1 MRRPTLLYA
10 VLEKRG
16 WLRYEVFV
24 AQLANAGA
32 RAAKHY
38 ENPRLARVRT
48 VTKTTF
54 QRWLSGTQEP
64 RGEAAVVIEFW
75 LGYTVKEILG
85 PAPERELVLARG
97 LHDASLAAAHGLDV
111 KFDTSFLSVAA
122 PVPGTGGVWHMD
134 GLRILDGTAVAV
146 QMYEA
151 ALQPSCVLIGPEDL
165 EHLRYFTQS
174 RRRALLLGSLGAQ
187 GADDLY
193 ALDAAH
199 ARRQLAMPVQRF
211 PIPMQYRLDPMTYA
225 LLWACLNVDDSLLAD
240 DCALHVEQQRLEVHL
255 ERGLSAAARTAYAD
269 LSNVGALWL
278 GSRTCAAFVQR
289 HLLVSNVSPV
299 MWSRAQF
306 GEQGAAWLLFR
317 ERHGILQLMR
327 DHSAGLDGAPGCAL
341 CVPESA
347 VHSSEPYERLLLLLA
362 VALMESYGL
371 TVWVCTEEEYSRL
384 PEFHL
389 GSDERVVVADWLDP
403 DAVWNVECVDGN
415 GATDAFAQAMHHA
428 QVRSVADGAT
438 SHERIRALADYLGLG
453 HGWDRLIE
461 RCRELGSYGTTG
473 LLRTRSRLIHTGEID
488 RALQFLGGLDPTS

>member
-10 VLEKRG
+10 VLEKRA

-24 AQLANAGA
+24 TQLANAGA
-32 RAAKHY
+32 RAATHY
-38 ENPRLARVRT
+38 ENPRLTRVKT

-75 LGYTVKEILG
+75 LGYTVKELLG
-85 PAPERELVLARG
+85 PAPERELVLARS
-97 LHDASLAAAHGLDV
+97 LHDASLAAAHSLDV

-122 PVPGTGGVWHMD
+122 PAPGAGGVWHLD

-146 QMYEA
+146 QMYET
-151 ALQPSCVLIGPEDL
+151 ALQPNCVVIGPEDL

-187 GADDLY
+187 GASDMY

-199 ARRQLAMPVQRF
+199 ARRQLAMPVQRL
-211 PIPMQYRLDPMTYA
+211 PIPIPYRLDYVTYA
-225 LLWACLNVDDSLLAD
+225 LLWAGLNVDDSLLAD
-240 DCALHVEQQRLEVHL
+240 DRALHVEQQSLESHL
-255 ERGLSAAARTAYAD
+255 EQGRSSAARTAYAD

-278 GSRTCAAFVQR
+278 GSRTCAAFVHR
-289 HLLVSNVSPV
+289 HLNVGKVSSV
-299 MWSRAQF
+299 MWSRMQF
-306 GEQGAAWLLFR
+306 GEQAAAWLLFR
-317 ERHGILQLMR
+317 ERHGIQQLMQDR
-327 DHSAGLDGAPGCAL
+327 SFGLDGTPGCAL

-371 TVWVCTEEEYSRL
+371 NVWVCAEEDYSRL

-389 GSDERVVVADWLDP
+389 GSDQRVIVADWLDP
-403 DAVWNVECVDGN
+403 DAVWNVESIGGR
-415 GATDAFAQAMHHA
+415 GATDAFAQAIHHA
-428 QVRSVADGAT
+428 QVRSVASGAT
-438 SHERIRALADYLGLG
+438 PHERIRALADYLGLSPEWAG
-453 HGWDRLIE
+453 LVT
-461 RCRELGSYGTTG
+461 RCRELGSYGTAG

-488 RALQFLGGLDPTS
+488 RALQFLGGLGPAS